1 MKSSIEA
8 DTEAEY
14 SEWKL
19 CMDAGAVSLAFT
31 ENADRLNVASKRI
44 KGLLNKIWAPF
55 LRMAA

>member
-1 MKSSIEA
+1 
-8 DTEAEY
+8 
-14 SEWKL
+14 
-19 CMDAGAVSLAFT
+19 MDAGAVSLAFT